1 MLKSYE
7 FWKVKKRV
15 KYRENVLKI
24 MQKSAK
30 AQNAQKLRKL
40 EKSAE
45 QQQENTKE
53 ILC

>member
-24 MQKSAK
+24 MQK